1 MDRKVALVRKLD
13 FWSFGHDFLEL
24 DCLELDCLE
33 LDFLELDFLAHDF
46 CMVAHFPV
54 NVHDGSECA

>member
-1 MDRKVALVRKLD
+1 MDRKVAFVRKLD

-24 DCLELDCLE
+24 DCLK
-33 LDFLELDFLAHDF
+33 LDFLKLDFLAH

-54 NVHDGSECA
+54 HVHDGSECA

>member
-1 MDRKVALVRKLD
+1 MGRKVALVRKLD

-24 DCLELDCLE
+24 DFLE
-33 LDFLELDFLAHDF
+33 LDFLELDFLAHEF

-54 NVHDGSECA
+54 HVHDGIECA

>member
-24 DCLELDCLE
+24 D
-33 LDFLELDFLAHDF
+33 FLELDFLAHEF

-54 NVHDGSECA
+54 HAHDGIECA